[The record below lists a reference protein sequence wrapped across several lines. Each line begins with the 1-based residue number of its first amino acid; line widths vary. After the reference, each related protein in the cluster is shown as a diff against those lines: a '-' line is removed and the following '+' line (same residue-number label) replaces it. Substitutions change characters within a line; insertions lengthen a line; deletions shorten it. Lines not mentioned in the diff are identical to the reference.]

1 MALRLAFT
9 ISAIAGGFA
18 KAMEDAQRPIAKAAT
33 AAVADAA
40 GIAKRDGRQDIA
52 AAGLSRKWQNA
63 LRTKVYPPQGVSMRP
78 AAIVYHRIPYA
89 AVFEEGAVI
98 RGRPLLWL
106 PTEHVPLRSGGRRMS
121 PAQYARSIGP
131 LVGIV
136 SRSGTPLLVAK
147 HRAKGMRRRPGAG
160 SAEPRKPLYVGV
172 PVTVI
177 GKRFDI
183 AGVVARASGRLP
195 ELYVKHFEAD

>member
-9 ISAIAGGFA
+9 VSAIAGGFA

-33 AAVADAA
+33 AAVGDAA
-40 GIAKRDGRQDIA
+40 AIAKRDGRRDIA

-63 LRTKVYPPQGVSMRP
+63 LRSKLFPPQGVSMRP

-89 AVFEEGAVI
+89 SVFEEGAVI

-106 PTEHVPLRSGGRRMS
+106 PTEHVPLRSGGRRMT

-136 SRSGTPLLVAK
+136 SRSGTPLLVAEAPRQGPAPAPRCWIGRAAQAALCRRAGRG
-147 HRAKGMRRRPGAG
+147 HRQAVRHRGRGGARLR
-160 SAEPRKPLYVGV
+160 AV
-172 PVTVI
+172 
-177 GKRFDI
+177 
-183 AGVVARASGRLP
+183 AGALR
-195 ELYVKHFEAD
+195 EAFRG

>member
-33 AAVADAA
+33 AAVSDAA

-63 LRTKVYPPQGVSMRP
+63 LRTKVFPSQGVSMRP
-78 AAIVYHRIPYA
+78 AAIIYHRIPYA
-89 AVFEEGAVI
+89 AVFEEGAII

-106 PTEHVPLRSGGRRMS
+106 PTEHVPLRSGGHRMT

-136 SRSGTPLLVAK
+136 SRFGTPLLVPK
-147 HRAKGMRRRPGAG
+147 HRAKGTRRRPGTG
-160 SAEPRKPLYVGV
+160 SVDQRKPLYIGV
-172 PVTVI
+172 PVAVI

-183 AGVVARASGRLP
+183 AGVVARAAERLP